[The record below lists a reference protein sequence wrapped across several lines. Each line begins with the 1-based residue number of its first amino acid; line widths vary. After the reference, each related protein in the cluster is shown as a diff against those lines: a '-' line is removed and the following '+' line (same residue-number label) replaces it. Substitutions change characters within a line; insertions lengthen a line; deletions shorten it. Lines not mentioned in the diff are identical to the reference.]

1 MIRIKYFKIA
11 FIKIK
16 NNLKYHQLRQKK
28 KFINLQIS
36 LVKIKELIYNNIR
49 EQTEKSALK

>member
-1 MIRIKYFKIA
+1 MIKIKYFKIA
-11 FIKIK
+11 FIKTK
-16 NNLKYHQLRQKK
+16 NNLKYHQLHQKK

-49 EQTEKSALK
+49 ELMEKLVLK